1 MNFSAILP
9 ILRDNTKN
17 HPNEN
22 EDYVSFLIS
31 KLTKHGANL
40 RQVQFLNHVISII
53 EQHISDVAF
62 DTITLAN
69 ECNISR
75 MHLHRKLTTLINL
88 SPRELMRNIR
98 LYRAADLI
106 KENYGTINEIAHLV
120 GFQNVSHFAKRFKEL
135 FGETPSKYVKEFYRS

>member
-1 MNFSAILP
+1 VNFSAILP
-9 ILRDNTKN
+9 IQRDNTKN
-17 HPNEN
+17 QPIEN
-22 EDYVSFLIS
+22 DDYASFLIL
-31 KLTKHGANL
+31 KLTRHGANR

-62 DTITLAN
+62 DTFTLAQK
-69 ECNISR
+69 CSISR

-98 LYRAADLI
+98 LYRAANLI

-135 FGETPSKYVKEFYRS
+135 FGETPSKYVKDLYKS